1 MLQGFQSLIVRK
13 IDSVLIPQLEDYC
26 SIGIDEAMI
35 EKLSFLRYDGCKK
48 LFSLKSHL
56 LKAVMI
62 LLIMNGIVTIESN
75 DSLDSLIRKSKR
87 LWEKRPGKLHNAS
100 YNMLSEQIK
109 YMSNELKNKI

>member
-1 MLQGFQSLIVRK
+1 M
-13 IDSVLIPQLEDYC
+13 EDYC
-26 SIGIDEAMI
+26 SIGIDETMI